1 MQRFR
6 LAAGVTPLPSAGRDG
21 SVPTEGVVY
30 VHACPRAMSPHLEW
44 ALAAIFGE
52 PVRVPWS
59 PQVIIPTAV
68 RTQLTWTG
76 PIGTAARITSALLPF
91 TQVRFE
97 VTEDA
102 APGRLGERFSFT
114 PTLGLFRADIGPH
127 GDVLIP
133 EDRLRAAIAQSAF
146 PGPSLAE
153 EVTRLLGQPW
163 DEELESFRCAHED
176 GTVRLLEQVI

>member
-1 MQRFR
+1 MNRFR
-6 LAAGVTPLPSAGRDG
+6 MSAGATALPPAG
-21 SVPTEGVVY
+21 SDAAVLTSGVVY

-44 ALAAIFGE
+44 ALAAVFGE

-68 RTQLTWTG
+68 RTQLSWTG
-76 PIGTAARITSALLPF
+76 PMGTAARITSALLPF
-91 TQVRFE
+91 THVRFE

-114 PTLGLFRADIGPH
+114 PALGLFRADIGPH

-133 EDRLRAAIAQSAF
+133 EDRLRVAIAQS
-146 PGPSLAE
+146 GISELTLAQE
-153 EVTRLLGQPW
+153 ISRLLGQPW

-176 GTVRLLEQVI
+176 ATVRVLEQVI

>member
-6 LAAGVTPLPSAGRDG
+6 LAAGAAPLPPAGRDG
-21 SVPTEGVVY
+21 SVLAEGVVY
-30 VHACPRAMSPHLEW
+30 VHACPRAISPHLEW

-76 PIGTAARITSALLPF
+76 PAGTAARITSALLPF
-91 TQVRFE
+91 TQMRFE

-102 APGRLGERFSFT
+102 APGQLGERFSFT

-133 EDRLRAAIAQSAF
+133 EDRLRAAIAQSAI
-146 PGPSLAE
+146 PGSSLAE
-153 EVTRLLGQPW
+153 EVARLLGQPW

-176 GTVRLLEQVI
+176 GTVRILEQVI